1 MADRLTLLG
10 TNLTDIFGQGA
21 AEIVAF
27 DPNIDNLFIVN
38 GARLAIDLVNI
49 TDPTNPTKL
58 GTIDLS
64 PYGGGVNSVAV
75 KNGIVAVAVEAN
87 DKQNPGQVVLFDT
100 NGNFLNAFTVGA
112 LPDMLTF
119 TPDGTKVLIANEGE
133 PNADYTVDPEGS
145 VSIIDLTN
153 GTVTTADFRAFN
165 AQIDSLR
172 AAGVRIFGPG
182 ATVAQDLEPEYI
194 TVSADSRTA
203 WITLQE
209 NNAIAVLDL
218 TTNQITQIL
227 PLGYKDFNAPGN
239 GFDASDRDNAIN
251 IQNWPVLGMYQPDA
265 IASYTVGGETYLV
278 TANEGDARAYSGF
291 NEEVRVGS
299 LNLDPTAFPNAA
311 DLKSNAKL
319 GRLRATNALGDTDG
333 DGDYDRLYAY
343 GGRSFSIW
351 KYDST
356 GNLVQVFDSGD
367 DFEQIIAQVNPTYFN
382 ANNNNNIRDDRSD
395 DKGPEPEAITLG
407 QVNGRT
413 YAFIGMERDS
423 GIFVYDI
430 TSPTAPTFVQ
440 YINNRDFTQAVQLPD
455 GSSNPLA
462 GDLGP
467 EGITFISAEDS
478 PIGRPLLLAASEIS
492 GTTSI
497 YDFGSNVIE
506 GTPGNNDIKGT
517 NANDLIRAG
526 AGDDKI
532 DGGNGNDVIF
542 GGDGKDGLQGSDDND
557 VIYGNAGED
566 KIDGGNQS
574 DTLYGGEGNDDL
586 KGGNQDD
593 RLYGDAGNDKIAG
606 GNNNDILYGGQG
618 NDNLKGE
625 NNDDIL
631 VGVQPNISLAGVG
644 EIDTLT
650 GNTNSDRFVLGDASQ
665 VYYNDRNATTQGLG
679 DYALITDLNSSEDKI
694 QLKGSAADYQLEA
707 SPSGLPIG
715 TAIFLKNA
723 NDPKELIAIV
733 QGSNNLNL
741 TNSTFSF
748 V

>member
-10 TNLTDIFGQGA
+10 TNLTGIFGQGA

-27 DPNIDNLFIVN
+27 DPNTDNFFAVD

-49 TDPTNPTKL
+49 TDPTNSTL
-58 GTIDLS
+58 VGTLDLS

-87 DKQNPGQVVLFDT
+87 DKQNQGQVVLFDT
-100 NGNFLNAFTVGA
+100 NGNFLNAVTVGA

-133 PNADYTVDPEGS
+133 PNADYTIDPEGS

-203 WITLQE
+203 WISLQE

-251 IQNWPVLGMYQPDA
+251 IQNRPVLGMYQPDA
-265 IASYTVGGETYLV
+265 IASYTINNETYLV

-291 NEEVRVGS
+291 TEEVRVGS

-311 DLKSNAKL
+311 DLKTNAKL
-319 GRLRATNALGDTDG
+319 GRLRVTNALGDPDG
-333 DGDYDRLYAY
+333 DGDYDQLYAY

-356 GNLVQVFDSGD
+356 GNLVQVYDSGD

-382 ANNNNNIRDDRSD
+382 ANNSNNTRDDRSD
-395 DKGPEPEAITLG
+395 DKGPEPEALTLG

-440 YINNRDFTQAVQLPD
+440 YINNRDFTQTVQLPD

-467 EGITFISAEDS
+467 EGITFISAADS
-478 PIGRPLLLAASEIS
+478 PIGRPLLLTANEIS

-497 YDFGSNVIE
+497 YDFGSNAIE
-506 GTPGNNDIKGT
+506 GTPGNNEIKGT
-517 NANDLIRAG
+517 NAGDLIRGG
-526 AGDDKI
+526 AGDDKL

-542 GGDGKDGLQGSDDND
+542 GGDGKDGLQGSDGND
-557 VIYGNAGED
+557 VIYGNAGD
-566 KIDGGNQS
+566 DTIDGGNHS
-574 DTLYGGEGNDDL
+574 DTIYGGEGNDDFI
-586 KGGNQDD
+586 GGNEDD
-593 RLYGDAGNDKIAG
+593 RLYGDAGNDTLAG
-606 GNNNDILYGGQG
+606 GNNNDVLYGGLG

-625 NNDDIL
+625 NNNDIL
-631 VGVQPNISLAGVG
+631 VGVQPNTSLAGVG

-650 GNTNSDRFVLGDASQ
+650 GNTNRDRFVLGDASQ
-665 VYYNDRNATTQGLG
+665 VYYDDRNVATQGLD
-679 DYALITDLNSSEDKI
+679 DYALITDFNRCKDKI
-694 QLKGSAADYQLEA
+694 QLKGSAADYLLGT

-715 TAIFLKNA
+715 KAIFLKNA
-723 NDPKELIAIV
+723 NGSNELIAIV
-733 QGSNNLNL
+733 QGSNHLNL
-741 TNSTFSF
+741 ASDAFSF